1 MYIYGLKKK
10 RFEFRVFINNF
21 GESVAETLFEK
32 KIFIQECHGLYLH
45 VCFRH
50 QSLQFLLFS
59 LCRRFYKE
67 EEELVLDVGPF
78 AKALEVLKTMNN
90 LLYIYSDINHVL
102 KDLKQYS
109 LTLPGHTILTLE
121 ISHVILLNYWN
132 EWTIGLRF

>member
-1 MYIYGLKKK
+1 M
-10 RFEFRVFINNF
+10 
-21 GESVAETLFEK
+21 
-32 KIFIQECHGLYLH
+32 
-45 VCFRH
+45 
-50 QSLQFLLFS
+50 FS

-90 LLYIYSDINHVL
+90 LLYIYSDINHV